1 MDEILDYIAKLSAS
15 DKKTLSQKA
24 LKTAEEVGELAKVVL
39 PYDGA
44 ASTTH
49 RFVAKERILEEVA
62 DVVLCAL
69 SVAYDLGYTHDDI
82 ASTMLRKAGYW
93 EELQVREGKA
103 TYPLPYEIHITIKGG
118 FVDDSAKRLD
128 EFKAACA
135 EIGVKPLL
143 IDLHN
148 NMGKTIMLDCQT
160 SSVHMGDNTSVITEA
175 RRISAALA
183 QKGFTPIREK
193 VETVPWHPAA
203 PSTAHANPT
212 MPKDCYFEAHFN
224 IVVDNPKLVALRQR
238 ESIYGVHLS
247 RNAFKRISDTEFV
260 MMATKRNYAGTYE
273 QFKAECDD
281 LVELLTR
288 DGFTVPK
295 TITEFSVYDTNIEHD
310 AEWIGP
316 DA

>member
-1 MDEILDYIAKLSAS
+1 MDEILDYIAKLSKN
-15 DKKTLSQKA
+15 DRKTLSQKG
-24 LKTAEEVGELAKVVL
+24 LKTAEEVGELAKVIL

-62 DVVLCAL
+62 DTVLCAL
-69 SVAYDLGYTHDDI
+69 SIAYDLGYTHDDI
-82 ASTMLRKAGYW
+82 TSTMLRKAGYW

-103 TYPLPYEIHITIKGG
+103 TYPLPYEIHITVAGG
-118 FVDDSAKRLD
+118 TVVDSAVRLE
-128 EFKAACA
+128 EFKAACG

-143 IDLHN
+143 IDMHN
-148 NMGKTIMLDCQT
+148 TMGKTIMLDCQT
-160 SSVHMGDNTSVITEA
+160 SSVHIGDNTSAITEV
-175 RRISAALA
+175 RRIASALREH
-183 QKGFTPIREK
+183 GFKPIREK

-203 PSTAHANPT
+203 PSTAHKNPV

-224 IVVDNPKLVALRQR
+224 VVVDDAKLAVLRSR
-238 ESIYGVHLS
+238 EQVYGVHLS
-247 RNAFKRISDTEFV
+247 RNAFKRISATEFV
-260 MMATKRNYAGTYE
+260 MMATLRNYDGTYE
-273 QFKAECDD
+273 QFKSDCDNV
-281 LVELLTR
+281 VEILQR

-310 AEWIGP
+310 AEWIGE